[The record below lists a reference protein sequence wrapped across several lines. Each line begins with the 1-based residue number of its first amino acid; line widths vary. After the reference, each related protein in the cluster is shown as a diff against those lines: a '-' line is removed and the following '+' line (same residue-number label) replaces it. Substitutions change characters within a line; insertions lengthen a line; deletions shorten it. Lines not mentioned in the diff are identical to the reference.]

1 MSTAALKG
9 KVLEVVGVVLAMV
22 AVLIMAGMTAAASI
36 QENLRNGIITAAG
49 FIEIYLLLWML
60 KQF

>member
-36 QENLRNGIITAAG
+36 QENLRAGIITAAG

>member
-1 MSTAALKG
+1 MATEKLKG

-22 AVLIMAGMTAAASI
+22 AILIMAQMTAAASI
-36 QENLRNGIITAAG
+36 EAALQAGIITAAG

>member
-1 MSTAALKG
+1 MSTAKLKG

-36 QENLRNGIITAAG
+36 KEALKSGIVTAAG